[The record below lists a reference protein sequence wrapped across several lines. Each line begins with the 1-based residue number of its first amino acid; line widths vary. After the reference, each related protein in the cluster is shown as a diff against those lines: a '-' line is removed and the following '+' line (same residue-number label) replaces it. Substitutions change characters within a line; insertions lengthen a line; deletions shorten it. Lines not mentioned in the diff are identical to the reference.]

1 MSRLLTTLRSYWTG
15 TFQSRDPLLAS
26 ELGYGPTSTGVS
38 VTPES
43 AFNSSAFWSAVSI
56 IAADVASLPL
66 ELFKRSKDGSTS
78 AFTDSKTY
86 ELVHDNPNPEM
97 TSMVWR
103 ETLQAHAL
111 TWGGGYSEIERNGG
125 GQPIALWPLTPDR
138 VVPFRNAGRV
148 QYRVANTNQ
157 PDTIL
162 EAYDILHVPGLGFN
176 GLIGYS
182 VLEKARESISMGLAM
197 QRFGGSFFGNGSTFG
212 GILSHPGK
220 LTKEVKQGIRESID
234 AVHTGVDRA
243 HKFVILGDGMTFA
256 KLGIPPNDAQFLE
269 SRRFEIEEIARWF
282 HMPQHKLNGLDHAT
296 FSNIEHLDLEYFK
309 SCLRGWLVRWEQEL
323 NRKLVPSLERKT
335 QYFKHNVEGFLRGDS
350 AARADYQVKM
360 FGIGGLSINQICELN
375 DQNGIGPD
383 GDARFVPANL
393 MPVARALNPPTP
405 PPPPVAQPPADGAVD
420 EAKTR
425 AAEAEQAA
433 IEARAEADREHAIR
447 VAAETTEAQSAEEI
461 VRLLA
466 AEDAAVKRAA
476 EATNE
481 AAVLRE
487 TATTLQQA
495 HDAAVAARDEAVARA
510 LASEST
516 VTDIQ
521 ARAETLKAE
530 HQAALVTAERE
541 REIAARALADA
552 EAAVRDRTTAES
564 VTVAETTAH
573 IEQLR
578 EHAREVRAEL
588 AQREEQLTAAQAA
601 LSLATEQATADAA
614 ARALAETARTAAEAA
629 IETQRAAEHTR
640 LVGMVAAHRGLIV
653 DAMGRMVRRETEK
666 ARRHQAT
673 PAKLRAW
680 ADVFYVGHED
690 ICLEALRPAIRAH
703 LAWKQ
708 SADDVDT
715 VTSSFVRDHIA
726 ESVRQLQTVLEGH
739 DGDELPAVLDRMLT
753 RWEQQ
758 RPDAFADR
766 ILREEVEYVTQR

>member
-1 MSRLLTTLRSYWTG
+1 MNRWLTTLRSYWTG
-15 TFQSRDPLLAS
+15 TFQSRDPLLA
-26 ELGYGPTSTGVS
+26 EEIGYGPTSTGIS
-38 VTPES
+38 PTPET
-43 AFNSSAFWSAVSI
+43 ALNSSAFWSAVSI
-56 IAADVASLPL
+56 IGADVASLPL
-66 ELFKRSKDGSTS
+66 EQFKRSKDGSTS

-97 TSMVWR
+97 TSMVFR

-111 TWGGGYSEIERNGG
+111 TWGNGYAEIERNGG
-125 GQPIALWPLTPDR
+125 GQPLALWPLTPDR
-138 VVPFRNAGRV
+138 VVPFRNARRV

-162 EAYDILHVPGLGFN
+162 DASDILHVPGLGFD

-182 VLEKARESISMGLAM
+182 VLAKARESISMGLAM

-212 GILSHPGK
+212 GILTHPQK
-220 LTKEVKQGIRESID
+220 LTKDVKQGIRESIE
-234 AVHTGVDRA
+234 AVHAGVDRA
-243 HKFVILGDGMTFA
+243 HKFVILGDGMTYA

-350 AARADYQVKM
+350 VARADYQVKM
-360 FGIGGLSINQICELN
+360 FGIGAFSINEIRELN
-375 DQNGIGPD
+375 NQNGIGEE
-383 GDARFVPANL
+383 GDAHFVPANL
-393 MPVARALNPPTP
+393 MPVERALNPPVP
-405 PPPPVAQPPADGAVD
+405 VAPPVAPPVDGAVD
-420 EAKTR
+420 AAKTR
-425 AAEAEQAA
+425 ADAAEQAA
-433 IEARAEADREHAIR
+433 SEARAKADREHAIR
-447 VAAETTEAQSAEEI
+447 VAAETAGAQSAEEI
-461 VRLLA
+461 IRLLA

-476 EATNE
+476 QVTTE
-481 AAVLRE
+481 AAELQTTVTMLQRE
-487 TATTLQQA
+487 YDAALAA
-495 HDAAVAARDEAVARA
+495 HDEALARA
-510 LASEST
+510 TASEST
-516 VTDIQ
+516 AIDIQ
-521 ARAETLKAE
+521 AQAETLKAE
-530 HQAALVTAERE
+530 HQVALATAERE

-552 EAAVRDRTTAES
+552 EAAVRDRTAAES
-564 VTVAETTAH
+564 ATAAETATH
-573 IEQLR
+573 LEQLR

-588 AQREEQLTAAQAA
+588 AQRDEQLTAAQAA
-601 LSLATEQATADAA
+601 LALATERATADAD
-614 ARALAETARTAAEAA
+614 ARLLAETARTAAEAT
-629 IETQRAAEHTR
+629 IETQRAAEHAR

-726 ESVRQLQTVLEGH
+726 ESVRQLQTVIEGH

>member
-1 MSRLLTTLRSYWTG
+1 LSNVSTDIFVGERVREMREASTMSRLLTTLRSYWTG

-393 MPVARALNPPTP
+393 MPVARALNPPAP
-405 PPPPVAQPPADGAVD
+405 PPPPVAP
-420 EAKTR
+420 
-425 AAEAEQAA
+425 
-433 IEARAEADREHAIR
+433 
-447 VAAETTEAQSAEEI
+447 
-461 VRLLA
+461 
-466 AEDAAVKRAA
+466 
-476 EATNE
+476 
-481 AAVLRE
+481 
-487 TATTLQQA
+487 
-495 HDAAVAARDEAVARA
+495 
-510 LASEST
+510 
-516 VTDIQ
+516 
-521 ARAETLKAE
+521 
-530 HQAALVTAERE
+530 
-541 REIAARALADA
+541 
-552 EAAVRDRTTAES
+552 
-564 VTVAETTAH
+564 
-573 IEQLR
+573 
-578 EHAREVRAEL
+578 
-588 AQREEQLTAAQAA
+588 
-601 LSLATEQATADAA
+601 AA
-614 ARALAETARTAAEAA
+614 AGGWSGRRGED
-629 IETQRAAEHTR
+629 TR
-640 LVGMVAAHRGLIV
+640 RRSGASRHRG
-653 DAMGRMVRRETEK
+653 
-666 ARRHQAT
+666 AR
-673 PAKLRAW
+673 
-680 ADVFYVGHED
+680 
-690 ICLEALRPAIRAH
+690 
-703 LAWKQ
+703 
-708 SADDVDT
+708 
-715 VTSSFVRDHIA
+715 
-726 ESVRQLQTVLEGH
+726 
-739 DGDELPAVLDRMLT
+739 
-753 RWEQQ
+753 
-758 RPDAFADR
+758 
-766 ILREEVEYVTQR
+766 

>member
-1 MSRLLTTLRSYWTG
+1 MTTARSYWTG

-26 ELGYGPTSTGVS
+26 ELGYGPTSSGVS

-66 ELFKRSKDGSTS
+66 ELIKRSKDGTTS

-86 ELVHDNPNPEM
+86 ELMHDNPNPEM
-97 TSMVWR
+97 TSMVLR

-111 TWGGGYSEIERNGG
+111 TWGGGYAEIERNGG
-125 GQPIALWPLTPDR
+125 GQPLAIWPLTPDR
-138 VVPFRNAGRV
+138 VAPFRNAGRV
-148 QYRVANTNQ
+148 QYRIANVNK

-162 EAYDILHVPGLGFN
+162 DASDILHVPGLGFD
-176 GLIGYS
+176 GVIGYS
-182 VLEKARESISMGLAM
+182 VLEKARDSIGMGLAM

-212 GILSHPGK
+212 GILTHPQK
-220 LTKEVKQGIRESID
+220 LTKDVKQGIRESIE
-234 AVHTGVDRA
+234 AVHAGVDRA
-243 HKFVILGDGMTFA
+243 HKFVILGEGMTYT
-256 KLGIPPNDAQFLE
+256 KLGIPPDDAQFLE

-360 FGIGGLSINQICELN
+360 FQIGGLSINEIRELN
-375 DQNGIGPD
+375 DQNGIGEE
-383 GDARFVPANL
+383 GDAHFVPANL
-393 MPVARALNPPTP
+393 MPVDRALNPPAP
-405 PPPPVAQPPADGAVD
+405 PPPPVAPPPADGVVD

-433 IEARAEADREHAIR
+433 SEARAEAEREHAIR
-447 VAAETTEAQSAEEI
+447 VAAETAGAQSAEEI
-461 VRLLA
+461 IRLLA

-476 EATNE
+476 QVTTE
-481 AAVLRE
+481 AAELHT
-487 TATTLQQA
+487 TATMLQREYDAALAA
-495 HDAAVAARDEAVARA
+495 HDEALARA
-510 LASEST
+510 TASEST
-516 VTDIQ
+516 AITIQ
-521 ARAETLKAE
+521 AQAETLKAE
-530 HQAALVTAERE
+530 HQAALALAMERATAEAE
-541 REIAARALADA
+541 ARASA
-552 EAAVRDRTTAES
+552 EA
-564 VTVAETTAH
+564 
-573 IEQLR
+573 
-578 EHAREVRAEL
+578 
-588 AQREEQLTAAQAA
+588 
-601 LSLATEQATADAA
+601 
-614 ARALAETARTAAEAA
+614 ARTAAEAA
-629 IETQRAAEHTR
+629 IETQRAAEHAR

-680 ADVFYVGHED
+680 ADVFYAGHED

-726 ESVRQLQTVLEGH
+726 ESVRQLHTVLEGH

-766 ILREEVEYVTQR
+766 ILREEVEYVTRH